1 MLQKDTLVKFPAYFV
16 KYKNLTQQRRF
27 LAEHA
32 LLWIRFQ
39 HKRGATG
46 AIMIDIDDTILDG
59 NQSRASHGF
68 EYMYNLYQELFNM
81 FPVYIVTARPD
92 DRKREVLALLQ
103 RRGFLV
109 PPDRLFMLPSKLYDG
124 PIENVE
130 KFKWEKYLEI
140 AKAHNGGLARLGDRL
155 WDVGTIISLKG
166 YLKHIPEESTYIFM
180 DPNMR
185 GTYSAKLP
193 GK

>member
-1 MLQKDTLVKFPAYFV
+1 MLQQDGVVNFPAYFV
-16 KYKNLTQQRRF
+16 KYKTVTQQRRF

-32 LLWIRFQ
+32 LLWLRFQ
-39 HKRGATG
+39 HRRGATG
-46 AIMIDIDDTILDG
+46 AVMIDIDDTILDG
-59 NQSRASHGF
+59 NQSRSSHGF
-68 EYMYNLYQELFNM
+68 EYMYKLYQELFTM

-92 DRKREVLALLQ
+92 DRKEEVLTLLK
-103 RRGFLV
+103 RRGFFV

-124 PIENVE
+124 PLHHVE
-130 KFKWEKYLEI
+130 EFKWGKFLEI
-140 AKAHNGGLARLGDRL
+140 AKAHHGGLARFGDRK
-155 WDVGTIISLKG
+155 WDVASLKSLDT
-166 YLKHIPEESTYIFM
+166 YLKHVPEESTYLFM